1 MEPCEN
7 EAIAAFDTLYTQ
19 NHIQILKVLLPYFD
33 PASQKSIAVWIKYME
48 LQYTMSCASLTP
60 AMICCEA
67 SEKPDIADIFEKIKN
82 FCTPQERAVF
92 GQICSMKKSLEM
104 YEEMKGMMEL
114 FEQLS
119 PEQNPFSG
127 MFSGS
132 GKTEAQQSAKPPEHS
147 FASGGQQNPGSFS
160 AEPMELLKGL
170 LSPEQLSMFEAFSSS
185 LQNADHH

>member
-48 LQYTMSCASLTP
+48 LQYTMGCVSRSP
-60 AMICCEA
+60 AMVCCEA

-92 GQICSMKKSLEM
+92 GQICSMKKGLEM

-119 PEQNPFSG
+119 PQQNPFAG
-127 MFSGS
+127 MFSEKEASS
-132 GKTEAQQSAKPPEHS
+132 GTQNGASAPADDPP
-147 FASGGQQNPGSFS
+147 PFS

-170 LSPEQLSMFEAFSSS
+170 LSPEQLAMFEAFSSS
-185 LQNADHH
+185 FQNQNNP

>member
-7 EAIAAFDTLYTQ
+7 EVIAAFDTLYTQ

-33 PASQKSIAVWIKYME
+33 PAIQKNIAVWIKYME
-48 LQYTMSCASLTP
+48 LQYTMVCAKRHP
-60 AMICCEA
+60 AMVCCETL
-67 SEKPDIADIFEKIKN
+67 EKPDIADIFEKIKN

-92 GQICSMKKSLEM
+92 GHICSMKKSLEM

-119 PEQNPFSG
+119 PEQNPFAG
-127 MFSGS
+127 IFSE
-132 GKTEAQQSAKPPEHS
+132 TEEPAPRQNTSTRNNDD
-147 FASGGQQNPGSFS
+147 ASGSFS
-160 AEPMELLKGL
+160 TEPMELLKGL

-185 LQNADHH
+185 FQNTNKH

>member
-33 PASQKSIAVWIKYME
+33 PASQKNIAVWIKYME
-48 LQYTMSCASLTP
+48 LQYTMSCADRQP
-60 AMICCEA
+60 AMVSCSV

-119 PEQNPFSG
+119 PEQNPFTG

-132 GKTEAQQSAKPPEHS
+132 GSPSGRQNA
-147 FASGGQQNPGSFS
+147 ASGMQDSPAPSA

-170 LSPEQLSMFEAFSSS
+170 LSPEQLALFEAFSSS
-185 LQNADHH
+185 FQNTNNH

>member
-48 LQYTMSCASLTP
+48 LQYTMVCAKRHP
-60 AMICCEA
+60 AMVCCETL
-67 SEKPDIADIFEKIKN
+67 EKPDIADIFEKIKN

-92 GQICSMKKSLEM
+92 GHICSMKKSLEM

-119 PEQNPFSG
+119 PEQNPFAG
-127 MFSGS
+127 IFSE
-132 GKTEAQQSAKPPEHS
+132 TEEPAPRQNTSARDNADAPS
-147 FASGGQQNPGSFS
+147 SFS
-160 AEPMELLKGL
+160 TEPMELLKGL

-185 LQNADHH
+185 FQNTNKH